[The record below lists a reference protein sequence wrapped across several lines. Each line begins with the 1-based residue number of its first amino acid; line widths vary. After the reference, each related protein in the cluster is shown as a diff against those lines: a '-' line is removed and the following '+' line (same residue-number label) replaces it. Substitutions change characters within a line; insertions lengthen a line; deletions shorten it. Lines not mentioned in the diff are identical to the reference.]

1 MSTSSTAMASNDN
14 AGKIPSLHP
23 IHPHHCGGHHHH
35 HHHHYFYVSPHCP
48 LHRPILQPINH
59 APSCSLSTPAAP
71 IASIPINP
79 HLTTHP
85 DQISDDAPIIDNE
98 IENLEDENEE
108 EEEDPIFV
116 LTDEWREFFAKSE
129 AKRKLAKKQAK
140 KGKK

>member
-1 MSTSSTAMASNDN
+1 MSTSPTAMATNDN
-14 AGKIPSLHP
+14 GGKSPSLHP
-23 IHPHHCGGHHHH
+23 IHPHHCGGGG
-35 HHHHYFYVSPHCP
+35 HHHYFYVSPHCP

-59 APSCSLSTPAAP
+59 TPSCSLSTPAP

-85 DQISDDAPIIDNE
+85 DQISNDARIIDNE

>member
-1 MSTSSTAMASNDN
+1 MASNDN
-14 AGKIPSLHP
+14 GGESPSLHP
-23 IHPHHCGGHHHH
+23 IHHHHHCGGG

-48 LHRPILQPINH
+48 LHRPILQPNNH
-59 APSCSLSTPAAP
+59 TPSCSLSTSHQNQAP
-71 IASIPINP
+71 SASIPINP

-85 DQISDDAPIIDNE
+85 DQISDDVQIIDNE

-129 AKRKLAKKQAK
+129 AKRKLAKKQSK

>member
-1 MSTSSTAMASNDN
+1 MASNDN
-14 AGKIPSLHP
+14 GGKSSSLHP
-23 IHPHHCGGHHHH
+23 IHH

-59 APSCSLSTPAAP
+59 TPSCSLSTPAP
-71 IASIPINP
+71 TASIPIIP
-79 HLTTHP
+79 HITTHS
-85 DQISDDAPIIDNE
+85 DQISDDARIIDNE
-98 IENLEDENEE
+98 IENLEDENEEE